1 MRSLKKTSYIAFTG
15 VALLLCL
22 VILLGFRQYQLSERY
37 NVVITQSE
45 TIIFQF
51 STIREQI
58 TTSLIKQDWKSIV
71 TVSDQLKDLNS
82 SIARLQEN
90 TLIPGEYRIDMA
102 KQIDIGAL
110 AITSQE
116 ILHKKDKIKTSLVL
130 QKKMRAIAEYLLQ
143 FDRIIVSQMRSKVVQ
158 FQTVMIGALAGIICI
173 ISFSLL
179 LLYKKA
185 LIPLLQ
191 LSGQSKNPDTLSN
204 GFFYSTNTCT
214 EITIFVD
221 AVNSLLEELQSGPP
235 SPSQGDTENLTE
247 KLAVIINE
255 SNNLSNGIINYAQ
268 LLKDS
273 YREVGMG
280 KEETQILQN
289 IIDAAERIASLNRK
303 I

>member
-1 MRSLKKTSYIAFTG
+1 MRSLKKTSYIAFIG

-110 AITSQE
+110 AILSQE
-116 ILHKKDKIKTSLVL
+116 ILHKKDKIETSLIL

-204 GFFYSTNTCT
+204 GFFYSPNTCT

-221 AVNSLLEELQSGPP
+221 AVNALLEELQSAP
-235 SPSQGDTENLTE
+235 PSQGDTENLTE